1 MIKFRFISL
10 NSEGFLI
17 QPKGPMVRFINY
29 FSIVEN
35 MSNHYTGLI
44 RLCIII
50 GIYNPKRGFDKLK
63 LFASREVLMDYRF
76 CVI

>member
-17 QPKGPMVRFINY
+17 QQKGPMVRFIIIDYY

-35 MSNHYTGLI
+35 MFSHCTGLI
-44 RLCIII
+44 RLCVIV
-50 GIYNPKRGFDKLK
+50 GI
-63 LFASREVLMDYRF
+63 
-76 CVI
+76 

>member
-17 QPKGPMVRFINY
+17 QQKGPMVRFVNY

-35 MSNHYTGLI
+35 MSSHYTGLI
-44 RLCIII
+44 KPRKQQRICIMQ
-50 GIYNPKRGFDKLK
+50 R
-63 LFASREVLMDYRF
+63 
-76 CVI
+76 